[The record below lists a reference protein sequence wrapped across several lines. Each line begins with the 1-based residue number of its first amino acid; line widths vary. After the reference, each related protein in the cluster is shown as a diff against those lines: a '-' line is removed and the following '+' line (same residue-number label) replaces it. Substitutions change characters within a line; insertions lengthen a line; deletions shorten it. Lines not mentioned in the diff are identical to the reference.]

1 VLVVGTP
8 MTPMR
13 PMTAQQAYQDATG
26 VSLRPPSAT
35 AIAALVISL
44 MSAVALIVLGIV
56 YGTTDN
62 SRPCSRG

>member
-1 VLVVGTP
+1 MVVLVETP
-8 MTPMR
+8 VMTP
-13 PMTAQQAYQDATG
+13 QQVFQQGTG

-62 SRPCSRG
+62 YKPCSRG